1 MIVEATKKILF
12 MPFRLTYKLV
22 MLIKEDFTSLFNFSD
37 ETLKTRELLGAP
49 TTTPY
54 KSPLIVDTHDYD
66 YVVGKLRSFFKSKG
80 FLEAH
85 PQNRLSI
92 MAACEDPWTVAS
104 FNYAGS
110 VWPLPQTGQMWLEYE
125 LLKNP
130 KVPGFFCQ
138 STSYRQEPDPTPG
151 RHDLIFP
158 LFEFEMHGGM
168 EDLVKMEKD
177 LLAHLGYDRT
187 KFTRGKYLDVA
198 KHYDTKEL
206 EHVHEQ
212 ALADQFS
219 KTYFLTDF
227 PEYTSP
233 FWNMRRDPD
242 TKLAKKVDV
251 IMSGQETIGSAERE
265 VDRDVMRRRFDT
277 ISDGGYKAKLYDL
290 FGASR
295 TEQEL
300 DEYFMFDFFKRSGG
314 GIGVTRLIRSMKMEG
329 LIPEKP

>member
-1 MIVEATKKILF
+1 MVIGTAKSIF
-12 MPFRLTYKLV
+12 NFFANLTRKLV
-22 MLIKEDFTSLFNFSD
+22 SIIVTDANNNMITE
-37 ETLKTRELLGAP
+37 KTQELLGQP
-49 TTTPY
+49 STSPY
-54 KSPLIVDTHDYD
+54 NSPLIIDTYEYD
-66 YVVGKLRSFFKSKG
+66 YVVTKLRSFFKSKG

-92 MAACEDPWTVAS
+92 LAACEDPWTVAS
-104 FNYAGS
+104 FDYAGS

-130 KVPGFFCQ
+130 SAAGFFCQ
-138 STSYRQEPDPTPG
+138 STSYRQEPNPTPG

-168 EDLVKMEKD
+168 EDLIKMEKD
-177 LLAHLGYDRT
+177 LLIHLGYDAN
-187 KFTRGKYLDVA
+187 KFIRGKYLDVA

-212 ALADQFS
+212 ALYDEFS

-233 FWNMRRDPD
+233 FWNMRRDTN

-265 VDRDVMRRRFDT
+265 VDRDVMRHRFET
-277 ISDGGYKAKLYDL
+277 ISDGGYKQKLYDL
-290 FGASR
+290 FGSPR
-295 TEQEL
+295 TEKEL
-300 DEYFMFDFFKRSGG
+300 DDYFMFDFFKRSGG

-329 LIPEKP
+329 LIPPKED